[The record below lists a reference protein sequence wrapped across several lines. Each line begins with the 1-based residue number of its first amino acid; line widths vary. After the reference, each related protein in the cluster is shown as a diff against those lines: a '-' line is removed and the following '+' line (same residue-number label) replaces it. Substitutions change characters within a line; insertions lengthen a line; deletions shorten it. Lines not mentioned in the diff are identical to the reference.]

1 MEKTGKDIFVKK
13 YLLVISLH
21 ESLAENIKTLRRSFD
36 RTKQLI
42 TDINDDIAK
51 LRRESPLTDLT
62 EHKLHVESLEKSLV
76 ETKNTVEI
84 FEAKLDKSKTEYD
97 EAKKLL
103 KKIMKMNNRK
113 KNRKLMKE
121 RK

>member
-97 EAKKLL
+97 
-103 KKIMKMNNRK
+103 
-113 KNRKLMKE
+113 
-121 RK
+121 